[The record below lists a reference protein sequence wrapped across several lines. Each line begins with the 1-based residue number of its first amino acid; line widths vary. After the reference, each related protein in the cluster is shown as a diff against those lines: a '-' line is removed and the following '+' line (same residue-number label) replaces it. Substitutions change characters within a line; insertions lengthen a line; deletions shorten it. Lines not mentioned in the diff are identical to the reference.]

1 MPKKPPVNEPLPAP
15 NLEDPKDMDKPLAR
29 CTECDREVEHY
40 NTFVMPTNETRVVC
54 WECLQRQEKGFNAK
68 RDFRRDSRAGRH
80 SQIDGDPQD
89 NRIPRRSTRPGGTAR
104 HEV

>member
-1 MPKKPPVNEPLPAP
+1 MPKKPLVNEPVPAP

-54 WECLQRQEKGFNAK
+54 WECLARQEKGFNAK
-68 RDFRRDSRAGRH
+68 RDFRRDSRRGV
-80 SQIDGDPQD
+80 
-89 NRIPRRSTRPGGTAR
+89 IPR
-104 HEV
+104 